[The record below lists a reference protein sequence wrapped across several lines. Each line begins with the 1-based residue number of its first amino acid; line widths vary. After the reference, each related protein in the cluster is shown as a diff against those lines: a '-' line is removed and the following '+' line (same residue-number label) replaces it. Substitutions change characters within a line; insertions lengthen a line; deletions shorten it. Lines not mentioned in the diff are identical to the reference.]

1 MLLGFLKVIYFFVCI
16 LIILLVL
23 AQKAKGS
30 LGASTH
36 FSGQAQSI
44 FGSTGGQDLFQKA
57 TWVLGAMLIFGSL
70 FLTKY
75 ASHLANSSSYID
87 ANTVL
92 KGNTELKDS
101 SEEVIKEV
109 K

>member
-30 LGASTH
+30 LGASH
-36 FSGQAQSI
+36 LGGQAQSI

-87 ANTVL
+87 ANIVL